1 MIISLEDIDILAR
14 TIYGEARGEFSST
27 GMAALI
33 AVANVV
39 LNRSK
44 KKSFWGGTIRD
55 ICLQPKQFSCWNLKD
70 PNRTAMKN
78 AMRGEI
84 LFDLCWETAKNV
96 LEEKWPDIT
105 KGADHYHSIE
115 IAPSWALR
123 KKPLLTLGR
132 HIFYNLY
139 KETAL

>member
-14 TIYGEARGEFSST
+14 TIYGEARGEFSNT

-39 LNRSK
+39 FNRSK
-44 KKSFWGGTIRD
+44 KMSFGGGSIRD
-55 ICLQPKQFSCWNLKD
+55 ICLQHKQFSCWNLKD
-70 PNRTAMKN
+70 PNRVAIKKV
-78 AMRGEI
+78 MRGEI
-84 LFDLCWETAKNV
+84 LFDLCWKTAQNV
-96 LEEKWPDIT
+96 LEEKWPDLT
-105 KGADHYHSIE
+105 KGADHYHTVM
-115 IAPSWALR
+115 ATPSWALG

-139 KETAL
+139 KETVL